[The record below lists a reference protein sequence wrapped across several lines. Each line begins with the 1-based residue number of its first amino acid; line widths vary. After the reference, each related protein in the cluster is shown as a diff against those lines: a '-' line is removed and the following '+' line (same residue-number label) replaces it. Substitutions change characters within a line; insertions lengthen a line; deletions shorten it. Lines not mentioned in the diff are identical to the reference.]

1 MGYLKII
8 FYGILAFIE
17 RHPIFCLLMVALAVF
32 APFVFKW
39 VGWILLGIL
48 AIAVIGIAIAMLRF
62 KKMQREMQE
71 QMRQAGGGFAGGNP
85 FGNMGGNAG
94 AGNPFG
100 NMGAA
105 TGGMTLE
112 EFVKRMQAE
121 ADARQQQS
129 GTQQPKRET
138 KKSDVDSTDYV
149 DFEEV
154 K

>member
-1 MGYLKII
+1 
-8 FYGILAFIE
+8 
-17 RHPIFCLLMVALAVF
+17 MVALAVF

-62 KKMQREMQE
+62 KKMQRQMQE

-121 ADARQQQS
+121 ADARQQQ
-129 GTQQPKRET
+129 GGATQQPKREA

>member
-1 MGYLKII
+1 
-8 FYGILAFIE
+8 
-17 RHPIFCLLMVALAVF
+17 MVALAVF

-39 VGWILLGIL
+39 VGWIFLGIL
-48 AIAVIGIAIAMLRF
+48 ALAIIGIAVAAFRF

-94 AGNPFG
+94 AGSPFG

-105 TGGMTLE
+105 TGGITLE

-121 ADARQQQS
+121 ADARQQQG

-149 DFEEV
+149 DFEEI